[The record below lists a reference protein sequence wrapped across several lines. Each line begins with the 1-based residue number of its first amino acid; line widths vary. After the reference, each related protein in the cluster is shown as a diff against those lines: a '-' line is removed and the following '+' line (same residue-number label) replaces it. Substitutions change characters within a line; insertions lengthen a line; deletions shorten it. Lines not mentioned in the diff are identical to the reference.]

1 MPRIPRQ
8 PQHVNADFVLIRTP
22 SQKRAR
28 KAGQATRLFEKAA
41 HSAQQLM
48 TEIKTG
54 SPDYSKVSPLAA
66 VGMFIIMHTYVY
78 SVEPA
83 ELRDRD
89 ALLGASSAARRILS
103 ADFGGQLEYLCDF
116 VRWTWAREKKTF
128 ATRTTDFRVSWRY
141 QFCSKALLTDYKI
154 AISRQAKFG

>member
-22 SQKRAR
+22 AQKRAR
-28 KAGQATRLFEKAA
+28 KTAQSTKMFEQAS

-48 TEIKTG
+48 TAIKAG
-54 SPDYSKVSPLAA
+54 SVDYTKVSPLAA

-83 ELRDRD
+83 ELRDRNV
-89 ALLGASSAARRILS
+89 LLGASSAARRILS
-103 ADFGGQLEYLCDF
+103 FEFGGQLEYLCDF
-116 VRWTWAREKKTF
+116 VRWTWAREKKLF
-128 ATRTTDFRVSWRY
+128 AVRTHDFRVSWRY
-141 QFCSKALLTDYKI
+141 QFCNKGLLTDYKI